1 MKIGIICEGEHTDK
15 PVLEKILSHKFPGH
29 TFEIIA
35 RDKKAIFLPCFQDI
49 NSLVSKGI
57 SNIIILWDLL
67 PVGHKMAVASQW
79 SEKPNR
85 KEQRKMLLRKLVE
98 SEELD
103 ERARRCVRELYH
115 RYGFGNGEGN
125 GGGLDIRL
133 VCICYTMDGWLLS
146 DEKTL
151 KQLGSS
157 GSRPVTKLE
166 PSPGKPD
173 QSQKPVE
180 QLTRI
185 FKRCPNKRFKFY
197 NKHTHNEVIIQA
209 YIDNGRLDAL
219 HASSSYSRL
228 VTVIEEWTA
237 P

>member
-29 TFEIIA
+29 EFEIIS

-49 NSLVSKGI
+49 NTLINKGI
-57 SNIIILWDLL
+57 ANILVIWDLL
-67 PVGHKMAVASQW
+67 PVGYKMAVSSQW

-85 KEQRKMLLRKLVE
+85 QEQRKMLLQKLVD
-98 SEELD
+98 SEELN
-103 ERARRCVRELYH
+103 ERAKECFKSLYN
-115 RYGFGNGEGN
+115 RYGFMTGEGKPTE
-125 GGGLDIRL
+125 LDIRL
-133 VCICYTMDGWLLS
+133 VCICYSLDGWLLS

-157 GSRPVTKLE
+157 ESHPITKLE
-166 PSPGKPD
+166 PKPGNPD
-173 QSQKPVE
+173 QCQKPVE

-185 FKRCPNKRFKFY
+185 FKRCPNKRFKYY
-197 NKHTHNEVIIQA
+197 NKHTHNEIIIQA
-209 YIDNGRLDAL
+209 YIDNGRLDTL
-219 HASSSYSRL
+219 QASGSYCRL
-228 VTVIEEWTA
+228 IEVIEEWVR